1 MVGIFFK
8 GLCKSCLLLYPQ
20 VCKLFKKHEKLKTS
34 FYTKSSSSSESTFT
48 TKDFKN
54 VFRR

>member
-8 GLCKSCLLLYPQ
+8 GLCKSCLLLLYPQ

-34 FYTKSSSSSESTFT
+34 FYTKSSSSESTFT